1 MPRPHNATVPPS
13 PFPPQELA
21 QWRATLV
28 NARSDIRGTL
38 AALHEETI
46 VSESVSV
53 SSNHLAEGASD
64 AQNQDLSLSAAD
76 GEQDLLREIDRAIFK
91 IDHGKPV
98 PFGVCEHTKEPI
110 ARERL
115 QLMPW
120 TPFSTKGAEY
130 QEQNHLTIDDMTEPE

>member
-1 MPRPHNATVPPS
+1 MPRTTPTAPSS

-21 QWRATLV
+21 QWRETLV
-28 NARSDIRGTL
+28 SARLDIRGTI

-64 AQNQDLSLSAAD
+64 AQNQDLSLTATE
-76 GEQDLLREIDRAIFK
+76 GEQDLLRQIDRAISK
-91 IDHGKPV
+91 IDSGKPV
-98 PFGVCEHTKEPI
+98 PFGICEHTKEPI

-120 TPFSTKGAEY
+120 TPFSTVGADYMER
-130 QEQNHLTIDDMTEPE
+130 NHLDMDDMNDPD